1 LKFYRVLASLNSA
14 PITNSAPVTNV
25 IVAGTITPLTVT
37 VPANA
42 IAASNVLVS
51 ASGPVNVWFN
61 QTNPPTGTG
70 PGDVLM
76 LSNVTGGS
84 FVLNGSSLPPLVPGA
99 NYYLGLQNP
108 GTSNITFV
116 FQVNFAYA
124 TASTN
129 PVSISSAT
137 VTNLGGGT
145 NGILLKWIAP
155 TNYQFQVQWATNL
168 VAPIPWTTI
177 SNLVVTWSGIVSPTN
192 TADGLFEFLDD
203 GSLTGGLGPWK
214 FYRLIEYPY
223 STPIPQSLSI
233 INVGLTAGSVQFQ
246 WVAPTNYS
254 YEIEWTT
261 NLTLPYAS
269 WSILANPALWLSNDV
284 FTFTDTNQTG
294 PATSPKFFRL
304 IEP

>member
-1 LKFYRVLASLNSA
+1 
-14 PITNSAPVTNV
+14 
-25 IVAGTITPLTVT
+25 
-37 VPANA
+37 
-42 IAASNVLVS
+42 
-51 ASGPVNVWFN
+51 
-61 QTNPPTGTG
+61 
-70 PGDVLM
+70 M
-76 LSNVTGGS
+76 
-84 FVLNGSSLPPLVPGA
+84 PGA
-99 NYYLGLQNP
+99 RPPPPIPWITIP
-108 GTSNITFV
+108 GV
-116 FQVNFAYA
+116 V
-124 TASTN
+124 
-129 PVSISSAT
+129 
-137 VTNLGGGT
+137 VTNLAIPVPVGGIGE
-145 NGILLKWIAP
+145 
-155 TNYQFQVQWATNL
+155 FQY
-168 VAPIPWTTI
+168 
-177 SNLVVTWSGIVSPTN
+177 
-192 TADGLFEFLDD
+192 FDD